1 MYDTNEAT
9 LAVTVTTWQAKRA
22 FHNTNV
28 ASPDS
33 NAASH
38 DTNAASHD
46 MNAASH
52 DTTVTSHDTTAAL
65 HDTTAI
71 CVKPYDALRGP
82 TTSTLATCR
91 TSSGNTLASTSN
103 SPVQRPRFAAAHKE
117 RR

>member
-38 DTNAASHD
+38 DTNAAF
-46 MNAASH
+46 H